1 MNIRDI
7 LKEVNKILDSAKT
20 IEELTAITSKGLQFE
35 NEAGE
40 VVGGISYSSYP
51 DLNATDTYES
61 LVKQAMMDAN
71 SIQKFLWDDEN
82 WSNKPFDAEEWS
94 VLFQKRVD
102 KIKAIDT
109 SAPNWKVEVRKLLLQ
124 QASLSLKAIMALQE
138 NNI

>member
-1 MNIRDI
+1 MSNLR
-7 LKEVNKILDSAKT
+7 
-20 IEELTAITSKGLQFE
+20 ELTELDQDKYRIE
-35 NEAGE
+35 NIVYRDKDGTVIGEA
-40 VVGGISYSSYP
+40 SFNTYP
-51 DLNATDTYES
+51 DLSKKDSYKS
-61 LVKQAMMDAN
+61 LIVKAMQDAN
-71 SIQKFLWDDEN
+71 SIQEFLWDDES

-109 SAPNWKVEVRKLLLQ
+109 SAPNWKVEVRKRLLQ